1 MTMSKSVT
9 TNDKMKEK
17 LSEFKRSLVRP
28 LTKENAFYHYLP
40 LFGVKS
46 YLELSINIFNP
57 SLTSQIYRRLA

>member
-17 LSEFKRSLVRP
+17 LSELKRSLVRP

-57 SLTSQIYRRLA
+57 SLTSQIYRRLV

>member
-17 LSEFKRSLVRP
+17 LSELKRSLVRP

>member
-17 LSEFKRSLVRP
+17 LSELKRSLLRP

>member
-9 TNDKMKEK
+9 TNDKMKKK
-17 LSEFKRSLVRP
+17 LSELKRSLVRP